1 MVRAWTVR
9 GGQYGEREEQA
20 LDEGVV
26 IAGWEE
32 VGDLS
37 GCASIADVGDVL
49 ARAYPDEL
57 PGRVDN
63 WKHQLWRFITMDT
76 GDLVVMPRKFLGV
89 VSIGRL
95 TGGYE
100 YRSEAAPG
108 FRHTRKVEW
117 VRTQVERAAIGGDL
131 RDSIGAFLTV
141 SELRRRDAAHR
152 VETLAQTGV
161 DPGYKGAV
169 EPPADPDALK
179 QDVRDE
185 GTRQLTARDLI
196 GLWGWQRRTGD
207 VIDLVDRELAAR
219 GLQVA
224 PHFTEVQL
232 DGLVTVSAEETT
244 LTGETAQEPSGTDL
258 GHTPTRAAGEDLS
271 RHWRIGSLPFARDV
285 VTVGFDEPLSRAITR
300 MVQGDFSQLPVVNRN
315 NVLRGVVTWESVAR
329 AQLGNRGA
337 TIAAALDPHPLTAQ
351 EQEELFVRIDDI
363 QRHGFLIVTDGDNLV
378 LGILTASD
386 LADQLK
392 LRVEP
397 FILLGEA
404 ERRLRRLT
412 DRLPVDELPTGSG
425 VRKTRTAGKYLT
437 LGQYPEVLKDDACWA
452 RLAWPY
458 EQDDLVRRVTAVKE
472 YRNELAHWDMDAP
485 ETKTE
490 ALTET
495 KQLLS
500 LLKLIDHDPR
510 P

>member
-9 GGQYGEREEQA
+9 GGQLGEREEQA

-32 VGDLS
+32 AGDLS
-37 GCASIADVGDVL
+37 GCGSIADVGEIL
-49 ARAYPDEL
+49 ARAYPDGA
-57 PGRVDN
+57 PGTVDN
-63 WKHQLWRFITMDT
+63 WKHQLWRFITMET
-76 GDLVVMPRKFLGV
+76 GDLVVMPRKHLPV
-89 VSIGRL
+89 VAVGRL

-117 VRTQVERAAIGGDL
+117 VRPRVERAAIGGDL

-169 EPPADPDALK
+169 EPPSSPEALER
-179 QDVRDE
+179 DVQEE

-207 VIDLVDRELAAR
+207 VIDLVDRELATR
-219 GLQVA
+219 GLRVS

-232 DGLVTVSAEETT
+232 DGLVTVSAQHTT
-244 LTGETAQEPSGTDL
+244 LTGETAQDLPGTDT
-258 GHTPTRAAGEDLS
+258 GQASTHGSSEDLS
-271 RHWRIGSLPFARDV
+271 RHWRIGSLPFAREV
-285 VTVGFDEPLSRAITR
+285 VTVGYDEPLSRAITR
-300 MVQGDFSQLPVVNRN
+300 MVQGDFSQLPVVNRS
-315 NVLRGVVTWESVAR
+315 NVLRGVVTWESIAR
-329 AQLGNRGA
+329 AQLGRRGE
-337 TIAAALDPHPLTAQ
+337 TIAAALDPHPHTAQ

-386 LADQLK
+386 LADQLR

-412 DRLPVDELPTGSG
+412 DRLPVDDLPTGSG
-425 VRKTRTAGKYLT
+425 VRRTRAAGKYLT
-437 LGQYPEVLKDDACWA
+437 LGQYPEVLRDDVCWA
-452 RLAWPY
+452 RLGWPY
-458 EQDDLVRRVTAVKE
+458 EQDDLVRRITAVKD

>member
-1 MVRAWTVR
+1 M
-9 GGQYGEREEQA
+9 
-20 LDEGVV
+20 V

-37 GCASIADVGDVL
+37 GCASIADVGDAL

-141 SELRRRDAAHR
+141 SELRRRDATHR
-152 VETLAQTGV
+152 VETLAETGV
-161 DPGYKGAV
+161 DLGCKGAV
-169 EPPADPDALK
+169 EPPADPDALE

-185 GTRQLTARDLI
+185 GTRQLTARDFI

-219 GLQVA
+219 GLRVA

-244 LTGETAQEPSGTDL
+244 LTG
-258 GHTPTRAAGEDLS
+258 R
-271 RHWRIGSLPFARDV
+271 
-285 VTVGFDEPLSRAITR
+285 
-300 MVQGDFSQLPVVNRN
+300 QLKS
-315 NVLRGVVTWESVAR
+315 LRGQTLVTRPQGPRAR
-329 AQLGNRGA
+329 
-337 TIAAALDPHPLTAQ
+337 I
-351 EQEELFVRIDDI
+351 
-363 QRHGFLIVTDGDNLV
+363 
-378 LGILTASD
+378 
-386 LADQLK
+386 
-392 LRVEP
+392 
-397 FILLGEA
+397 
-404 ERRLRRLT
+404 
-412 DRLPVDELPTGSG
+412 
-425 VRKTRTAGKYLT
+425 
-437 LGQYPEVLKDDACWA
+437 
-452 RLAWPY
+452 
-458 EQDDLVRRVTAVKE
+458 
-472 YRNELAHWDMDAP
+472 
-485 ETKTE
+485 
-490 ALTET
+490 
-495 KQLLS
+495 
-500 LLKLIDHDPR
+500 
-510 P
+510 

>member
-9 GGQYGEREEQA
+9 GGQRGEREELA
-20 LDEGVV
+20 LDEGMV

-37 GCASIADVGDVL
+37 GCESIADVGEVL
-49 ARAYPDEL
+49 ARDYPDEA
-57 PGRVDN
+57 PARVDN
-63 WKHQLWRFITMDT
+63 WKHQLWRFITMET

-89 VSIGRL
+89 VAIGRL
-95 TGGYE
+95 IGGYE
-100 YRSEAAPG
+100 YRSEAPPG

-117 VRTQVERAAIGGDL
+117 MRTQVERAVIGGDL

-141 SELRRRDAAHR
+141 SELRRRGAAHR

-161 DPGYKGAV
+161 DPGYNGAI
-169 EPPADPDALK
+169 EPPADPEALE

-207 VIDLVDRELAAR
+207 AIDLVDRELSAR
-219 GLQVA
+219 GLQVV

-232 DGLVTVSAEETT
+232 DGLITVSAQEATP
-244 LTGETAQEPSGTDL
+244 TGEAADDLAGTDL
-258 GHTPTRAAGEDLS
+258 RHALATFNGEDLS
-271 RHWRIGSLPFARDV
+271 RHWRIGSLPFARNV
-285 VTVGFDEPLSRAITR
+285 VTVGFDEPLNRAITR

-315 NVLRGVVTWESVAR
+315 NVLRGVVTWESIAR
-329 AQLGNRGA
+329 AQMGHRDA
-337 TIAAALDPHPLTAQ
+337 TIQAALDPHPHTAQ

-363 QRHGFLIVTDGDNLV
+363 QRRGFLIVTDADNLV
-378 LGILTASD
+378 LGILTAAD

-412 DRLPVDELPTGSG
+412 DRLTIDELPEGSG
-425 VRKTRTAGKYLT
+425 VRKARAAGKRLT
-437 LGQYPEVLKDDACWA
+437 LGQYPEILKDATCWA
-452 RLAWPY
+452 KLGWPY
-458 EQDDLVRRVTAVKE
+458 EQDELVRCVIAVKD

-485 ETKTE
+485 ETKTD

-495 KQLLS
+495 KQLLK
-500 LLKLIDHDPR
+500 LLKAIDHDPR

>member
-1 MVRAWTVR
+1 
-9 GGQYGEREEQA
+9 
-20 LDEGVV
+20 
-26 IAGWEE
+26 
-32 VGDLS
+32 
-37 GCASIADVGDVL
+37 
-49 ARAYPDEL
+49 
-57 PGRVDN
+57 
-63 WKHQLWRFITMDT
+63 
-76 GDLVVMPRKFLGV
+76 
-89 VSIGRL
+89 
-95 TGGYE
+95 
-100 YRSEAAPG
+100 
-108 FRHTRKVEW
+108 
-117 VRTQVERAAIGGDL
+117 
-131 RDSIGAFLTV
+131 
-141 SELRRRDAAHR
+141 
-152 VETLAQTGV
+152 
-161 DPGYKGAV
+161 
-169 EPPADPDALK
+169 
-179 QDVRDE
+179 
-185 GTRQLTARDLI
+185 
-196 GLWGWQRRTGD
+196 
-207 VIDLVDRELAAR
+207 
-219 GLQVA
+219 VA

-232 DGLVTVSAEETT
+232 DGLITVSAEETT
-244 LTGETAQEPSGTDL
+244 LTGEATHEPPGTDL
-258 GHTPTRAAGEDLS
+258 GHTPTRVAGEDLS

-315 NVLRGVVTWESVAR
+315 NVLRGVVTWESIAR
-329 AQLGNRGA
+329 AQLGQRGA

-378 LGILTASD
+378 LGILTTSD

-425 VRKTRTAGKYLT
+425 VRKTRAAGKYLT
-437 LGQYPEVLKDDACWA
+437 LGQYPEILKDDACWA
-452 RLAWPY
+452 LLAWPY
-458 EQDDLVRRVTAVKE
+458 EQDDLVRRVTAVKD

-485 ETKTE
+485 ETKTK

-495 KQLLS
+495 KQLRS

>member
-9 GGQYGEREEQA
+9 GGQFGEREEQA

-26 IAGWEE
+26 IAGWEK

-37 GCASIADVGDVL
+37 GCASIADVGDL
-49 ARAYPDEL
+49 LKRAYPDE
-57 PGRVDN
+57 PPATVDN
-63 WKHQLWRFITMDT
+63 WKHQLWRFITMEI
-76 GDLVVMPRKFLGV
+76 GDLVVMPRKFLAV
-89 VSIGRL
+89 VAIGRL
-95 TGGYE
+95 AGGYE

-117 VRTQVERAAIGGDL
+117 VRPQVERAAIGGDL
-131 RDSIGAFLTV
+131 RDSMGSLLTV

-152 VETLAQTGV
+152 VETLAQTGA

-169 EPPADPDALK
+169 DPPADPEALE
-179 QDVRDE
+179 QEVRDE

-207 VIDLVDRELAAR
+207 VIDLVDQELAAR
-219 GLQVA
+219 GLQVS

-232 DGLVTVSAEETT
+232 DGLITASAQEST
-244 LTGETAQEPSGTDL
+244 LTGEAAPEPAGTDL
-258 GHTPTRAAGEDLS
+258 GHTAARTSGEDLS

-285 VTVGFDEPLSRAITR
+285 VTIGFDEPLSRAITR

-315 NVLRGVVTWESVAR
+315 NVLRGVVTWESIAR

-337 TIAAALDPHPLTAQ
+337 TIAAALDPHPHTAQ

-412 DRLPVDELPTGSG
+412 DRLPVDQLPIGS
-425 VRKTRTAGKYLT
+425 VRNTRAAGKYLT
-437 LGQYPEVLKDDACWA
+437 LGQYPEVLRDDACWA
-452 RLAWPY
+452 LLGWPY
-458 EQDDLVRRVTAVKE
+458 EQDDLVRRVTAVKN